1 MKTVFFWIS
10 IIGFSI
16 LLKAQHMKINDPSS
30 DVKEVVT
37 ITPFDADRH
46 ILFNKFFLRVPATA
60 ELQPSTFIVKNETD
74 CPVIGLAFHWIL
86 TDAGGNQEPV
96 PSFTHS
102 YLSYDGAPLI
112 GPHGEMMVAPG
123 SYVPDTAMQG
133 AGFAGTVAT
142 SNTVQ
147 KFTRAPAVAVEI
159 DSVIFADGQVVG
171 PNPLPLVQEIKDR
184 RLAIDLLLRQVN
196 AANAKGVSPQEAV
209 RQQAMTP
216 SAWGASVDRQRRT
229 LARQFGSSRNLDSE
243 VQALKRLQPPLN
255 FHRKD
260 GSPSL

>member
-1 MKTVFFWIS
+1 MKTVFSWIL
-10 IIGFSI
+10 IIGFSV
-16 LLKAQHMKINDPSS
+16 LLKAQHMKINDPSP

-37 ITPFDADRH
+37 VTPFDAGRH
-46 ILFNKFFLRVPATA
+46 TSFNKFFLRLTA
-60 ELQPSTFIVKNETD
+60 AADLQPSTFVVKNETD
-74 CPVIGLAFHWIL
+74 RPVIGLAFHWSL
-86 TDAGGNQEPV
+86 TDAEGNQETV

-102 YLSYDGAPLI
+102 YLSYDVAPLI

-147 KFTRAPAVAVEI
+147 KFKRASAVAVEI

-171 PNPLPLVQEIKDR
+171 PSPLPLVQEIKDR
-184 RLAIDLLLRQVN
+184 QLAVDLLLRQVN
-196 AANAKGVSPQEAV
+196 DANAKGVPPQEAV
-209 RQQAMTP
+209 LQQSMTP
-216 SAWGASVDRQRRT
+216 SAWGASVDRQRRM
-229 LARQFGSSRNLDSE
+229 LVRQFGSARNLDSE
-243 VQALKRLQPPLN
+243 VQALKRLQPSLN

-260 GSPSL
+260 GSPL